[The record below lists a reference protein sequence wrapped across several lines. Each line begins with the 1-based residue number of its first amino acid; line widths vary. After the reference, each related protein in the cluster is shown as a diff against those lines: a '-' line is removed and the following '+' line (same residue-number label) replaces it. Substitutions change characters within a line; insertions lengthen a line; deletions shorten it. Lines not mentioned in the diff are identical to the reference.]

1 MSHTEKILR
10 EKVIRLSHD
19 IHPDIIKMRRHL
31 HAYPELSF
39 QEQMTSAFI
48 KSELTAMDIPWTAVA
63 GTGVVGMVEGQLAS
77 DRVIALRADIDAL
90 PVQEKNNV
98 SYTSQHPGVMHACG
112 HDFHTSSLLGTAKIL
127 QSMKGTFGGK
137 VKLIFQPGEEV
148 LPGGA
153 SIMIKEGVLDK
164 PKPEAIIGQHA
175 MPRIKSGKIG
185 LRSGK
190 HMASMDAIKV
200 RVIGKGGHGAEPH
213 QNVDPVVIAAHIII
227 ALQQIVSRVA
237 HPGDPTVL
245 SFGKVSANGAVNV
258 IPDEVYMEGTFRAMN
273 EVWRDEA
280 HRRMKEMAEGIAQSM
295 GAACEL
301 RVERGYPFLVNEK
314 KLTEQI
320 RQYAIEYLGDKNVLE
335 EEIWMA
341 AEDFAYYSQAADSCF
356 YLCGVGNPDKGIT
369 SSLHTP
375 TFDIDEDA
383 LAVSSGLM
391 AYMAIR
397 KLGY

>member
-48 KSELTAMDIPWTAVA
+48 KSELNAMDIPWTAVA

-175 MPRIKSGKIG
+175 MPRIKSGTI
-185 LRSGK
+185 
-190 HMASMDAIKV
+190 
-200 RVIGKGGHGAEPH
+200 
-213 QNVDPVVIAAHIII
+213 
-227 ALQQIVSRVA
+227 
-237 HPGDPTVL
+237 
-245 SFGKVSANGAVNV
+245 
-258 IPDEVYMEGTFRAMN
+258 
-273 EVWRDEA
+273 
-280 HRRMKEMAEGIAQSM
+280 
-295 GAACEL
+295 
-301 RVERGYPFLVNEK
+301 
-314 KLTEQI
+314 
-320 RQYAIEYLGDKNVLE
+320 
-335 EEIWMA
+335 
-341 AEDFAYYSQAADSCF
+341 
-356 YLCGVGNPDKGIT
+356 
-369 SSLHTP
+369 
-375 TFDIDEDA
+375 
-383 LAVSSGLM
+383 
-391 AYMAIR
+391 
-397 KLGY
+397 